1 VLGLMG
7 LAGAF
12 SAMGLS
18 EVTVDENP

>member
-7 LAGAF
+7 LAGAV

-18 EVTVDENP
+18 EVTSDDNP